1 VTEVYL
7 SVKGAACALARRP
20 LSSEPVSVSSDDVR
34 HIARLARLELTDE
47 EVERFRRELSTIL
60 GYVEQLELLDAGSAG
75 EPSLP
80 DQPLRPDAVEEW
92 GDVRPLHEAA
102 PDFEDGY
109 FRVPRVIE

>member
-1 VTEVYL
+1 M
-7 SVKGAACALARRP
+7 
-20 LSSEPVSVSSDDVR
+20 SVSSDDVR
-34 HIARLARLELTDE
+34 HIARLARLELTDQ

-60 GYVEQLELLDAGSAG
+60 GYVEQLGTLDAGHAA
-75 EPSLP
+75 EPAAP
-80 DQPLRPDAVEEW
+80 AQPPRPDVVKEW